1 MNRNLTLWINCFLT
15 GRKQFVRFKDTL
27 SSTITINT
35 GAPQGCILSPVLFT
49 LYTSDFQICSENCFI
64 VKYAD
69 DTVVVGLV
77 NRSSEFSDTKN
88 YMGEIDN
95 FSDWCG
101 QNYLNLN
108 VKKTKELIVDFGRI
122 VSKKAPVVINDEDV
136 EKVHQYKYL
145 GTIIDDKLHG
155 ILNVNRVYRK
165 ASQHLFFLRKLK
177 NVNINVTILNLFY
190 KSVVQSVINF
200 CIICWFGGLTKKDKM
215 LIDRIVRRARKI
227 GCTDVCDAEELF
239 SNNVIKKIQAI
250 LEVED
255 HPLYRYYHL
264 LPSGNRLTSLY
275 CRTNRFKNTFVPTSI
290 RKYNKSSL

>member
-1 MNRNLTLWINCFLT
+1 M
-15 GRKQFVRFKDTL
+15 
-27 SSTITINT
+27 
-35 GAPQGCILSPVLFT
+35 
-49 LYTSDFQICSENCFI
+49 
-64 VKYAD
+64 
-69 DTVVVGLV
+69 
-77 NRSSEFSDTKN
+77 
-88 YMGEIDN
+88 
-95 FSDWCG
+95 
-101 QNYLNLN
+101 NLN

-155 ILNVNRVYRK
+155 SLNVNRVYKK
-165 ASQHLFFLRKLK
+165 ASQRLFFLRKLK